1 MTTSKV
7 SHLQPSGASLHLLKT
22 LRSVTTLCSEE
33 TNTKKKK
40 KKNPQQQ
47 QQKPVI

>member
-7 SHLQPSGASLHLLKT
+7 SHLRPSGASLHVLKT
-22 LRSVTTLCSEE
+22 LRSVTTLSIEE
-33 TNTKKKK
+33 TNM

-47 QQKPVI
+47 QKKQ